1 MTITIG
7 KRRSAIQRCSYL
19 HANPRGFAH
28 HPAKKTKI
36 ELARF
41 ICPRANLH
49 RNTRCTQV
57 RKALPPHQWIG
68 IGNGSDHPRNTS
80 P

>member
-1 MTITIG
+1 
-7 KRRSAIQRCSYL
+7 
-19 HANPRGFAH
+19 
-28 HPAKKTKI
+28 
-36 ELARF
+36 
-41 ICPRANLH
+41 
-49 RNTRCTQV
+49 V